1 MELRLYTSALESVVH
16 RYICDIY
23 TCQPRDYIPIEH
35 FYASLPMYTRHDK
48 KKRKKSTKTTIR
60 SKRTI
65 VVWDVYPYISILKL
79 NREIKKTQ

>member
-23 TCQPRDYIPIEH
+23 TCQPRDYIPVEH

-48 KKRKKSTKTTIR
+48 KKEKNLRKLLYDQNEQSLCGMYIR
-60 SKRTI
+60 
-65 VVWDVYPYISILKL
+65 IS
-79 NREIKKTQ
+79 RF